1 MDGIVDKQT
10 IAAELVVSSMLSSL
24 ARRAVCPN
32 FILTHGVFT
41 CPYEPPVCRW
51 GSADNKRPK
60 GDSYVKGKSDRRPR
74 EPGTAHPGRYQ
85 YIRMELCTE
94 GDAEEFLK
102 RQPNEALES
111 GVTRMFLFQIAFAL
125 HAAADRF
132 SMKHYDMKLLNVF
145 VQDAKASSDR
155 VVLRYGLGAHVFALP
170 MPSQTAVIAKLADYG
185 TANVKADSNGQP
197 ATIAQFTTLENTPP
211 DYMILGDEA
220 CQGHGHDAWGLG
232 LCMLHLFTGH
242 APYEEILE
250 DIKCPAGLKKKL
262 RQIWE
267 NENVAGYDVIRSVV
281 LSDVYKDDSGNIIEG
296 EPDETLYDTLYRCLV
311 LFGIPSDKFQQ
322 KKCPKVW
329 QAISESLEST
339 PTSKGSRAIRKKH
352 GSNASQFH
360 RDSKKFSIRSGNNEY
375 ISRARKQLD
384 AMDGGMDLLF
394 HLCSFDP
401 DKRASAMDVL
411 NSSFMEELREPS
423 SGAAYGVDDTVYS
436 YTAFSTQR

>member
-1 MDGIVDKQT
+1 
-10 IAAELVVSSMLSSL
+10 
-24 ARRAVCPN
+24 
-32 FILTHGVFT
+32 
-41 CPYEPPVCRW
+41 
-51 GSADNKRPK
+51 
-60 GDSYVKGKSDRRPR
+60 
-74 EPGTAHPGRYQ
+74 
-85 YIRMELCTE
+85 
-94 GDAEEFLK
+94 
-102 RQPNEALES
+102 
-111 GVTRMFLFQIAFAL
+111 
-125 HAAADRF
+125 
-132 SMKHYDMKLLNVF
+132 
-145 VQDAKASSDR
+145 
-155 VVLRYGLGAHVFALP
+155 
-170 MPSQTAVIAKLADYG
+170 
-185 TANVKADSNGQP
+185 
-197 ATIAQFTTLENTPP
+197 
-211 DYMILGDEA
+211 MILGDEA